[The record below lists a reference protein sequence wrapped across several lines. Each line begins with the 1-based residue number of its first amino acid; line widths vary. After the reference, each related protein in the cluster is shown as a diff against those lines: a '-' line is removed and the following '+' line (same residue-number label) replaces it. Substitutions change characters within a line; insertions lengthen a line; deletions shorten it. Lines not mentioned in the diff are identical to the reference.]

1 MSTIQQRLGKRVKRL
16 RLAKGWSQEA
26 VANKTG
32 FTREYIARLEQGL
45 HDPSLSTLAKLA
57 KAFKVKMETLLG
69 LRRLL

>member
-1 MSTIQQRLGKRVKRL
+1 MSTLQQRFGKQAKRF
-16 RLAKGWSQEA
+16 RLKKGWSQET

-32 FTREYIARLEQGL
+32 FSREYIARLEQGL

-57 KAFKVKMETLLG
+57 KAFKVKIDILLG